1 MASSYKPPAPKTTS
15 GNKQTPQPI
24 SPNRKII
31 GRYKVKP
38 VKVPKGLLLKKRGGD
53 KGWVTV
59 RAPAAGTPSP
69 GAPAAPKTPSPKTYP
84 EYADYPFAQQM
95 MAGIDRDEASHI
107 AHSGQVA
114 DWLKGGLVGLT
125 GVDPSAPGYN
135 PQVQQQYLANIAG
148 QVGGALNAAA
158 TATPGAVM
166 PTTPGGMTVG
176 NMGFLGNAAREASAQ
191 RSSAALQMA
200 QARSALNTMTP
211 NIYAQGAMRAF
222 ADMQAGL
229 PSIYATR
236 RNEARTKIEEFIEE
250 ARHNRV
256 TEATNAWNAQTNAA
270 IAFGNLGL
278 DASKLGADQAA
289 DTLAASQPVPP
300 GFVRLPNGDYRTDP
314 TYDTGGSGS
323 GRGGGTSTRDGQGR
337 LRVPSLNEQGYT
349 RYGDKPPKKYDK
361 TAFRVVPGAD
371 GGYWIKR
378 IKEGGSGPKAT
389 TGTSAFQFQKD
400 LQKAV
405 ANLTISTDDQNTG
418 TGDMLRFLREHQPA
432 KPGKAWD
439 NWWLQIFPVI
449 ERVDPDL
456 AAWMSGYKRRR
467 EQGVG
472 GVRWTGKF

>member
-1 MASSYKPPAPKTTS
+1 MAPGYKPPAPKTTS

-38 VKVPKGLLLKKRGGD
+38 VKVPKGLLLKKRGGN

-59 RAPAAGTPSP
+59 RAPSSGVPASGGT
-69 GAPAAPKTPSPKTYP
+69 APAAPKTPSPKTYP

-95 MAGIDRDEASHI
+95 LAGIDRDEASHI
-107 AHSGQVA
+107 AHSSQVA

-289 DTLAASQPVPP
+289 DTLAASQPVPE

-314 TYDTGGSGS
+314 TYDTGGSGATKDKQYGANQLRKEGFTPLS
-323 GRGGGTSTRDGQGR
+323 AKAGPKWRNKAVVATDG
-337 LRVPSLNEQGYT
+337 SL
-349 RYGDKPPKKYDK
+349 
-361 TAFRVVPGAD
+361 
-371 GGYWIKR
+371 WIK
-378 IKEGGSGPKAT
+378 GGRSSARSGPKPKA
-389 TGTSAFQFQKD
+389 GTSPFD
-400 LQKAV
+400 LGEDLVKA
-405 ANLTISTDDQNTG
+405 LDDGLIDTSDQNRG
-418 TGDMLRFLREHQPA
+418 TRQMLAFLRKHQPE
-432 KPGKAWD
+432 GKGDAWKS
-439 NWWLQIFPVI
+439 WWLQVLPTIKDQ
-449 ERVDPDL
+449 DPEL
-456 AAWMSGYKRRR
+456 ARWMVGYKLRR
-467 EQGVG
+467 ERGERGVS
-472 GVRWTGKF
+472 WTGRF